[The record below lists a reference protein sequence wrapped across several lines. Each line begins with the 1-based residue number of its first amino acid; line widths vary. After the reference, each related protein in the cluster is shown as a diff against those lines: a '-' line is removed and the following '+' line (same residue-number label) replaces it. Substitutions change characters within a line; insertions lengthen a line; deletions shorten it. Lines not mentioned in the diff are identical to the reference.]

1 VTRPL
6 PELEPTRTRAV
17 NVNALYRDFG
27 ADVASDV
34 VTRFTDMAAL
44 AQPGH

>member
-6 PELEPTRTRAV
+6 PELEPTRTRAL

-27 ADVASDV
+27 ADVASAV
-34 VTRFTDMAAL
+34 VTLFTDRATL

>member
-27 ADVASDV
+27 ADLASDV
-34 VTRFTDMAAL
+34 ATLFNDKAAL

>member
-1 VTRPL
+1 VTRHL

-27 ADVASDV
+27 ADLASDV
-34 VTRFTDMAAL
+34 ATLFNDKAAL

>member
-1 VTRPL
+1 MTRPL
-6 PELEPTRTRAV
+6 PDLEPTRTRAV

-27 ADVASDV
+27 ADVASHV
-34 VTRFTDMAAL
+34 VTLSTEMAAL